1 MRLVSYRDAT
11 GGGAVRLGAV
21 LGEAEL
27 VDLRAALAAVLAAAG
42 GEADRSAEVVPSDM
56 TAFLALG
63 EASLVA
69 AARALAFAAA
79 PGREA
84 LRRPLAGVELL
95 APVPRPG
102 KIIGVGRNYG
112 EHAREVGGPK
122 QEAPRIF
129 FKPASAVAPPGCA
142 VRIPASV
149 RKPDWEVELGVVIG
163 RAARDVPEA
172 RALEYVAGYTVL
184 DDVSAREFQF
194 DIAPPQT
201 SFAKGMDGF
210 CPMGPW
216 LATPE
221 EVGEPWALRRALLPE
236 RRDGAGREHA
246 RHDLPGGDADRLSQ
260 PVHDARTGRR
270 HRHRHAGRRRRVP
283 RSAALAAL
291 RRPPPHGGGARRRPR
306 TLDRLSGRPGPTPPP
321 EGAMDE
327 NAGRR
332 MPPRRGQFA
341 ARGL

>member
-1 MRLVSYRDAT
+1 VRLVSYRDGAS
-11 GGGAVRLGAV
+11 GGAVRLGAM
-21 LGEAEL
+21 LGETAL
-27 VDLRAALAAVLAAAG
+27 VDLRAALAAVLVAA
-42 GEADRSAEVVPSDM
+42 GEADRSAEAVPSDM

-102 KIIGVGRNYG
+102 KIVGVGRNYG

-129 FKPASAVAPPGCA
+129 FKPASAVAPPDCA

-149 RKPDWEVELGVVIG
+149 RKPDWEAELGVVIG

-201 SFAKGMDGF
+201 SFAKGMDNF

-221 EVGEPWALRRALLPE
+221 EVGEPWELGVRCSLNGETVQDANTRDMIFPVATLIAYLSRFMTLEPGDVIATGTPAGVGAFRDPPRWLRS
-236 RRDGAGREHA
+236 G
-246 RHDLPGGDADRLSQ
+246 DRLRME
-260 PVHDARTGRR
+260 VE
-270 HRHRHAGRRRRVP
+270 RVGVLEH
-283 RSAALAAL
+283 SIA
-291 RRPPPHGGGARRRPR
+291 
-306 TLDRLSGRPGPTPPP
+306 
-321 EGAMDE
+321 
-327 NAGRR
+327 
-332 MPPRRGQFA
+332 
-341 ARGL
+341 